1 MNLVEPLNE
10 SLKFSLK
17 IKALPTTGNM
27 AWEYNPL
34 RNYRLNDNKYYFRDK
49 YYSQSELID
58 LFEVNDKNEAI
69 NQFEETSWKWFYDSE
84 NCGNPIIQ
92 GETEPV
98 LYKKGQLIDFD
109 TDELQFSLKHPVEI
123 QPQYSYDNSVNLI
136 LNDGYNQPRLI
147 NTRFSAIGRD
157 KYEIVDRKGD
167 NDTNIYDQ
175 GEQFE
180 IDTSLYKRTIKIP
193 KLEFKGVYSGGNLP
207 VGNYHFYFKYAD
219 ADGNETDW
227 IAESGMISIFI
238 GTTPNSIN
246 GGFENQ
252 NSHKLIR
259 FRLTNLD
266 TAYSYIKVYYSK
278 ETSGIDQESKTTC
291 YSIDEKFLVNQN
303 KTCTITVSGFVNP
316 KDVSPNEIN
325 TQYEIVS
332 DAETQAICKSML
344 FLGNVHK
351 PDIPYTE
358 LTDLSLYF
366 LPYANYKDYNLE
378 IDSQYNI
385 SSITNGY
392 YDPTFIYN
400 FTGYWYDEL
409 YRLGVVYILPDNTL
423 SPVFNIRGA
432 QGIKPYTKD
441 FYYQYKIKKGNDR
454 SYINVSEEDFLLVH
468 HNATLE
474 NAKGVI
480 TIDRNTKG
488 SNPTIYG
495 IEIRIDKEPLE
506 ELKKYVK
513 GFFFVRQK
521 RMVTTLCQA
530 LSIGTDKCNNT
541 PVIPIGDKNELIA
554 KQMTNCNYTYKE
566 LPTLLKVNEI
576 QDEIQSVIGKFPG
589 NAGDNYFVEEAFLDS
604 ENRYLN
610 GDFFTRLRP
619 VSRSLVNVN
628 AALCPE
634 AEIDQTFY
642 SHVFT
647 GDTFKAVK
655 SDFQPSK
662 QHFDWGVDEERNF
675 YIEKYNYKNEENTY
689 SAKVLYIPDSSK
701 TMAIGRNTY
710 KGIVGNAIDG
720 WRFDYIGHQNKVQD
734 ATNLI
739 RGAWGPYLGFTGAS
753 NTPLQLYD
761 IKIPGYSKGNM
772 SQYFNIRYHDNSGF
786 YPISDRFDISE
797 VETNVGTFY
806 RGDCYICQF
815 THRMNRN
822 FQDPSAPTNDL
833 VVDEKCWYDNYTVK
847 NKVIDKSKF
856 SKINIGDL
864 NSIPLG
870 MWVTFTIR
878 ATKNLCLRSIDDSH
892 SEEKS
897 LVGHGRGFYP
907 YQSQCTDGA
916 YKTPEALCFN
926 KGFQKD
932 FGVKVNVEA
941 ADVPYLKNEY
951 SNRILYSN
959 PAISDAFTNNLRVF
973 EATHFKDYS
982 KEYGSIT
989 KIVEQND
996 NLVIIFEHGIGVV
1009 AVNEKALLQN
1019 AQGQDVHVGTKEVLG
1034 EPTIISDKY
1043 GSQWK
1048 DSIIKTPYYIYGVDT
1063 VAKKIWRVA
1072 ESSEHITCI
1081 SDFKIQQFLNKNITL
1096 GERENSPILGI
1107 RNVKTHYNAFKSD
1120 VMFTFYDNLYGFEE
1134 KAWNVCWNE
1143 LTQVWTTMYSW
1154 IPSFSDNIYNQYFSF
1169 NRDISKWIS
1178 KLGMSK
1184 ASSSW
1189 SEGIVVKEPYLE
1201 INSNNCKVST
1211 KPIAKL
1217 GLKDRDVPEGYSVVW
1232 SIEHDNFGN
1241 YKYFSTT
1248 PLTEELAKEDDFLI
1262 TTEDSDNIEITE
1274 NDAFADNR
1282 KGAIYCVK
1290 DYPSD
1295 QINPVIL
1302 LNIKATLVKN
1312 SEEYAGDTYKILTKL
1327 GAYSNTIALCFK
1339 DIWNATR
1346 ESGNRN
1352 AFDHSFWKH
1361 GQAGLQDIAEK
1372 ITPCKWYGEQ
1382 HPFEF
1387 EFCVNEYPELQ
1398 KTFDN
1403 LMLVGND
1410 AEPES
1415 FHFEIVGDQLKFSA
1429 DKKNMFIRQEATKE
1443 LYQYNGSDVLFDS
1456 DYRDMEG
1463 SQLKVSTILPMIY
1476 EQRIDTFNQIYD
1488 TYKQITATNKNY
1500 DALTGS
1506 EVTYDSVQDSYNI
1519 WVHQKAIDVRNGRL
1533 RGNMIYNR
1541 DNWYIQIRPIN
1552 FAQKEED
1559 KWVKHPPITIAN
1571 MAIPKEV
1578 NTNVEIPTTLQDYT
1592 IDASSWGV
1600 LPMLQNKE
1608 GYIYGEPVTSASRQE
1623 TKIRD
1628 KFIKIR
1634 IRYSGEKLAII
1645 RKIITAYN
1653 QSL

>member
-1 MNLVEPLNE
+1 MNLVDPLK
-10 SLKFSLK
+10 SKIKFSLRV
-17 IKALPTTGNM
+17 KALPTSGNI

-34 RNYRLNDNKYYFRDK
+34 RNYRLNENKYYFRDK
-49 YYSQSELID
+49 YYSRQELID
-58 LFEVNDKNEAI
+58 LFEIKNTSELDD
-69 NQFEETSWKWFYDSE
+69 QFEGNTWKWFYNPK
-84 NCGNPIIQ
+84 NCGNPIIK
-92 GETEPV
+92 GEIEPI

-109 TDELQFSLKHPVEI
+109 TNELSFSLKHPVEI

-175 GEQFE
+175 GEQFD

-227 IAESGMISIFI
+227 IAESGMVSIFM

-259 FRLTNLD
+259 FKLTNLD
-266 TAYSYIKVYYSK
+266 TAYSYIKVYYSR
-278 ETSGIDQESKTTC
+278 ESAGIQQEAQTTC
-291 YSIDEKFLVNQN
+291 YSIDEKYLVNQN
-303 KTCTITVSGFVNP
+303 KTCTITVSGFVMA
-316 KDVSPNEIN
+316 KSVSPSEIN
-325 TQYEIVS
+325 MQYEIVS

-344 FLGNVHK
+344 FLGNIHK

-366 LPYANYKDYNLE
+366 LPYANYKDYKLDIN
-378 IDSQYNI
+378 SQYEI
-385 SSITNGY
+385 SSTTSGY
-392 YDPTFIYN
+392 YDPTYIYN

-409 YRLGVVYILPDNTL
+409 YRLGVVYIMPDNTL

-432 QGIKPYTKD
+432 QNITAYD
-441 FYYQYKIKKGNDR
+441 ENFYQKYELKKGNER
-454 SYINVSEEDFLLVH
+454 SYIEVSEEDFLLVNH
-468 HNATLE
+468 KAELE

-480 TIDRNTKG
+480 TINRYNKEDKTPK
-488 SNPTIYG
+488 IYG
-495 IEIRIDKEPLE
+495 IEIRIDSKALT

-530 LSIGTDKCNNT
+530 LTIGTDKCNHT
-541 PVIPIGDKNELIA
+541 PVIPIGDKTTIIA
-554 KQMTNCNYTYKE
+554 QQMTNCNYTYKE
-566 LPTLLKVNEI
+566 VPKLIKAMGYFNE
-576 QDEIQSVIGKFPG
+576 DVGKFPG
-589 NAGDNYFVEEAFLDS
+589 NAGDNYFLEEAFLDS
-604 ENRYLN
+604 ENKYLN
-610 GDFFTRLRP
+610 GDFFSRLRP
-619 VSRSLVNVN
+619 VSKSLISIN

-634 AEIDQTFY
+634 AEIDQDYY
-642 SHVFT
+642 SHIFT
-647 GDTFKAVK
+647 GDTFKVVK
-655 SDFQPSK
+655 SDFQPIH
-662 QHFDWGVDEERNF
+662 QYFDWSTEEERNF
-675 YIEKYNYKNEENTY
+675 AIKEYNNNSKDQMY
-689 SAKVLYIPDSSK
+689 SSKILYIPDSSK
-701 TMAIGRNTY
+701 MMAINRNTY
-710 KGIVGNAIDG
+710 KGIVGNAVDG
-720 WRFDYIGHQNKVQD
+720 WRFDYIGQQNKVQD

-761 IKIPGYSKGNM
+761 VKIPGYSKGNM
-772 SQYFNIRYHDNSGF
+772 ASYFNIRYHDNSGF

-797 VETNVGTFY
+797 VNTNVGIFY

-833 VVDEKCWYDNYTVK
+833 IVDEKCWSDNYTVK

-870 MWVTFTIR
+870 IWTTFTIR
-878 ATKNLCLRSIDDSH
+878 STKNLCLRSLDNSH
-892 SEEKS
+892 SEEKA
-897 LVGHGRGFYP
+897 LIGHGRGFYP
-907 YQSQCTDGA
+907 NQPQSTDGS
-916 YKTPEALCFN
+916 YKTPEALCYN
-926 KGFQKD
+926 KSFQKE
-932 FGVKVNVEA
+932 FGVKVNVDA

-959 PAISDAFTNNLRVF
+959 PAVTDAFTNNLRVF

-982 KEYGSIT
+982 KEYGAIT
-989 KIVEQND
+989 KLVEQND
-996 NLVIIFEHGIGVV
+996 KLVIIFEHGIGVV
-1009 AVNEKALLQN
+1009 AVNENALLEN
-1019 AQGQDVHVGTKEVLG
+1019 AQGKEIHVGVKDVIG
-1034 EPTIISDKY
+1034 EPIIISDKY

-1072 ESSEHITCI
+1072 ESSSNVTCI

-1107 RNVKTHYNAFKSD
+1107 RNVKTHYNAFKND

-1134 KAWNVCWNE
+1134 KAWNICWNE

-1169 NRDISKWIS
+1169 NRDVSKWIS

-1184 ASSSW
+1184 ASSDW
-1189 SEGIVVKEPYLE
+1189 SEGIVVKEPYLDVL
-1201 INSNNCKVST
+1201 STNCTVHS
-1211 KPIAKL
+1211 KPIAIL

-1241 YKYFSTT
+1241 YKYFDTT
-1248 PLTEELAKEDDFLI
+1248 PLVEELAKEDDFLI
-1262 TTEDSDNIEITE
+1262 TTEDTEGIEITE
-1274 NDAFADNR
+1274 KDAFTDNR

-1290 DYPSD
+1290 DYPAN

-1302 LNIKATLVKN
+1302 LNIKATLVKD
-1312 SEEYAGDTYKILTKL
+1312 SKEYAGDTYKILTKL

-1339 DIWNATR
+1339 DIWNASR

-1352 AFDHSFWKH
+1352 AFNHSFWKH

-1443 LYQYNGSDVLFDS
+1443 FYQYNGSDVLFDS
-1456 DYRDMEG
+1456 DYRNMEG
-1463 SQLKVSTILPMIY
+1463 TQLKVSTILPMIY

-1488 TYKQITATNKNY
+1488 TYKQITSINKNY

-1506 EVTYDSVQDSYNI
+1506 EITYDSVQDSYNI
-1519 WVHQKAIDVRNGRL
+1519 WVHQKAVDVRDGRL

-1559 KWVKHPPITIAN
+1559 SWTKHPPITIAN

-1578 NTNVEIPTTLQDYT
+1578 E
-1592 IDASSWGV
+1592 IDANIPDTLKDYNIDTSSWGV
-1600 LPMLQNKE
+1600 LPMIQKQDGE
-1608 GYIYGEPVTSASRQE
+1608 YVYGAPTTASSRQE
-1623 TKIRD
+1623 SKIRD
-1628 KFIKIR
+1628 KVIKIR
-1634 IRYSGEKLAII
+1634 VRYSGEKLAII
-1645 RKIITAYN
+1645 RKIITVYN